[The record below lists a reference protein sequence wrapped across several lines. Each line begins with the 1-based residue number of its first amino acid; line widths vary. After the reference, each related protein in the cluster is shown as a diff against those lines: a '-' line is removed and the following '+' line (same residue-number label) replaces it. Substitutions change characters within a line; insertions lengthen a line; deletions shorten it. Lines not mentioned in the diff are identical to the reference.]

1 MTRDDLFTTIHKA
14 LRKGLFDVTVRAGA
28 TDWTEPTDVA
38 AFRSEWL
45 PLLDLLRS
53 HSRHEDTHVL
63 PLLTRRGPAVA
74 AATAEQHDDVDGLLE
89 YVAERVDAA
98 CLAHD
103 PALGVDVYREL
114 ARYVAGYLTH
124 LHFEET
130 EVMPQIW
137 ATCTDEEIAVARG
150 ALMAEITPDE
160 RAYTMR
166 LLVPAIDPVTRA
178 ALQTAAPAG

>member
-14 LRKGLFDVTVRAGA
+14 LRKGLFDVTIRAGA
-28 TDWTEPTDVA
+28 TDWSDPTDVI
-38 AFRSEWL
+38 AFRSQWR

-63 PLLTRRGPAVA
+63 PLLTGQDPGVT
-74 AATAEQHDDVDGLLE
+74 AATAEQHDDLEGLLD
-89 YVAERVDAA
+89 YLAERIDAA

-103 PALGVDVYREL
+103 PALGLEVYREL

-137 ATCTDEEIAVARG
+137 ASCTDDEIAVARAG
-150 ALMAEITPDE
+150 LLAEITPDE
-160 RAYTMR
+160 RAFTMR
-166 LLVPAIDPVTRA
+166 LLMPAIDPLTRA
-178 ALQTAAPAG
+178 ALQPAIAKG